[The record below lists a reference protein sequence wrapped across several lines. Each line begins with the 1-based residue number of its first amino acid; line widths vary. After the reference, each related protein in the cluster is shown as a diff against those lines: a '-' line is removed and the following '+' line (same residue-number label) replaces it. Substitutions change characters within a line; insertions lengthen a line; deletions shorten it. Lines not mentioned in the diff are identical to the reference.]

1 MEAAGKSQNQTHHSL
16 LLCPRD
22 KTDTINEHTLNMG
35 KYKTDT
41 VLEHTLNMG
50 KYKTDTVIEHTLN
63 MGKYKT
69 DTVTEHTLNMGKY
82 VSSGNRHYDQTMKS
96 NNDNKF
102 QRNVRHI
109 SMRVTFETAETNI
122 EQ

>member
-22 KTDTINEHTLNMG
+22 KTDTIN
-35 KYKTDT
+35 
-41 VLEHTLNMG
+41 
-50 KYKTDTVIEHTLN
+50 EHTLN